1 MRTTILSVFIILS
14 LSQHSLSQEID
25 NKIIWIKEKDNLVKI
40 FSEHGI
46 SNNNDTLFVLHFGES
61 DEFLNQILEFRNKYR
76 FYFYD
81 YGLDSNGEVKNL
93 ELSRYFMKIS
103 NVNILASSRNTE
115 LPMEYLFRYNEQV
128 KNIFFIGSI
137 EPKTDYVFTEKSYP
151 ISGEFLVESAK
162 YGDTDAVA
170 YLLENK
176 ISPNHYSTN
185 HDTNALMAAT
195 ILGFDSVVKI
205 LLDYNVDL
213 EYKNQHG
220 ATALWYAVNNGD
232 FIITKLLL
240 EKGANPNVINNYGN
254 SALDQAQKHGHSSII
269 ELLKKYK

>member
-1 MRTTILSVFIILS
+1 MRTTIFSFFLVLFIS
-14 LSQHSLSQEID
+14 QHALSQQIE
-25 NKIIWIKEKDNLVKI
+25 KKVIWVKEKVDLVKV
-40 FSEHGI
+40 FSENGI
-46 SNNNDTLFVLHFGES
+46 SSKDDTLLVLHYGES
-61 DEFLNQILEFRNKYR
+61 DEFLNQVLEFRSKYR
-76 FYFYD
+76 FNFYD
-81 YGLDSNGEVKNL
+81 YGVGSNGEVKNL
-93 ELSRYFMKIS
+93 ELTRYFMKIS
-103 NVNILASSRNTE
+103 NVNILASSGDTE
-115 LPMEYLFRYNEQV
+115 LPMEYLYRHNEHV
-128 KNIFFIGSI
+128 NKIFFIGSI
-137 EPKTDYVFTEKSYP
+137 EPKTDYMFSNKNYP

-162 YGDTDAVA
+162 YGDLDAIA
-170 YLLENK
+170 YLLEND

-232 FIITKLLL
+232 FKITKLLL
-240 EKGANPNVINNYGN
+240 ENGANSNIIDNYGN
-254 SALDQAQKHGHSSII
+254 SALDQAEKHGYPSII